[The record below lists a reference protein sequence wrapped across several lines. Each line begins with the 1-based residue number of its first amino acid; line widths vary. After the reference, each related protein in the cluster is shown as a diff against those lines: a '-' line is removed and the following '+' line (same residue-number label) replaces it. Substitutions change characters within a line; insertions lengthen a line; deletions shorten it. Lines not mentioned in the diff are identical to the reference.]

1 MASWDKLSDRLK
13 NSSAGANGR
22 VNVSPKGMDTLKVLS
37 DKRIIWLNLTG
48 SGNETAAHVQEN
60 GRMTLMFCAFEGD
73 ALILRVYGQASVV
86 HPRDDGWDEL
96 SEYFED
102 YAGRRQ
108 VFDLTIEKVQTSCG
122 TGVPIM
128 PLQESRGEEELLPFY
143 QELGPDGVQKYW
155 KKKNTTTIDGKDTGI
170 LD

>member
-13 NSSAGANGR
+13 NFIEAQPLFFVASAGANGR

-48 SGNETAAHVQEN
+48 SGNV
-60 GRMTLMFCAFEGD
+60 
-73 ALILRVYGQASVV
+73 RVYGQASVV

-155 KKKNTTTIDGKDTGI
+155 KKKNTRTIDGKDTGI
-170 LD
+170 ID